1 MDIRNFDK
9 NANNEADWAETLK
22 TPTSTYPYL

>member
-1 MDIRNFDK
+1 MDSSNFDK
-9 NANNEADWAETLK
+9 NANNEDVWAETLK